1 MSKSRAVFGI
11 TKKEKNKILKD
22 RLRKENFNKSI
33 RSYRVDNIIKEL
45 KEFYN
50 IESKKYKKDETYF
63 IRFDYKDF
71 SFIVR
76 FNDYNET
83 VLNFEKVDIDI
94 FYNKQVIKSINY
106 DNENYLFNL
115 LSLIS
120 IYDVK
125 ESYFKNEK
133 PKKV

>member
-83 VLNFEKVDIDI
+83 VLNFEKVDIT
-94 FYNKQVIKSINY
+94 SMNY

-115 LSLIS
+115 RSLIS

>member
-76 FNDYNET
+76 FDDYNET

>member
-33 RSYRVDNIIKEL
+33 RWYRVDNIIKEL

-94 FYNKQVIKSINY
+94 FYNKSNH
-106 DNENYLFNL
+106 
-115 LSLIS
+115 SGM
-120 IYDVK
+120 
-125 ESYFKNEK
+125 
-133 PKKV
+133 